1 MRKDSKISTL
11 IGFNWSFGPW
21 YNNATIIFLYIEN
34 KFETFMQKNS
44 VAMCLN
50 LLLDGSKKVRYSQNI
65 VGLFKKKK
73 IHEYNSHATTKV
85 DFGHNLLNS
94 SNFDEFTPTSS
105 QIRTIQINERLP
117 TQHFLTR
124 LSERS

>member
-1 MRKDSKISTL
+1 MRKDSKIL
-11 IGFNWSFGPW
+11 NFNFKGFNWSFGPW

-94 SNFDEFTPTSS
+94 SNFMS
-105 QIRTIQINERLP
+105 LP
-117 TQHFLTR
+117 
-124 LSERS
+124 